1 MQPWAGLPRPF
12 MQPELAQEK
21 KEGLIHGRIVQGLTA
36 QRDKHTCLSGCQL
49 LATIKVED
57 QLFFCRWMKWHKPTF
72 SKFGLTDVKSVRT
85 DVIDLECERLRDPQ
99 TAGRHQ
105 PKERVESKRPQRSC
119 RRELLGFSENCSD
132 LGRCE
137 DVWYSARVRVIAK
150 DPCRRKLMFGILSAD
165 VVCKQDKAAQ
175 TSRSLFQGRCTA
187 GPCDRGVGLDVD
199 LTSFSRETCKFLE

>member
-12 MQPELAQEK
+12 TQPELAQEK

-99 TAGRHQ
+99 TAAHHKPMAGGET
-105 PKERVESKRPQRSC
+105 ERLHRLC
-119 RRELLGFSENCSD
+119 RRAWLGESEHESV
-132 LGRCE
+132 LGGCE
-137 DVWYSARVRVIAK
+137 EVWYS
-150 DPCRRKLMFGILSAD
+150 LG
-165 VVCKQDKAAQ
+165 
-175 TSRSLFQGRCTA
+175 G
-187 GPCDRGVGLDVD
+187 G
-199 LTSFSRETCKFLE
+199 E